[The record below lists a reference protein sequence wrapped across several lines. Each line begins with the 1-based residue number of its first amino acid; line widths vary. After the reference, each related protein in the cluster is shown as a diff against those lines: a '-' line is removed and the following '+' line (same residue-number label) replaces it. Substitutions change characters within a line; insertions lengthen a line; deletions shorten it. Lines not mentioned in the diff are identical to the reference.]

1 VGAGAALAADTLPAS
16 SVLADAV
23 LADAVLADAV
33 LAGQIAAASRA
44 QAADASA
51 GRYLEGRSMCRLRVA
66 STKPRGFTHLDAHH
80 RLTVGNFC
88 RRWPPR
94 LRGARLSGMM

>member
-1 VGAGAALAADTLPAS
+1 LLRSQPAEGAGKATPVNVDAGAADNVGAG
-16 SVLADAV
+16 DAV

-66 STKPRGFTHLDAHH
+66 STKTAWVHLPR
-80 RLTVGNFC
+80 R
-88 RRWPPR
+88 
-94 LRGARLSGMM
+94 